1 MYTNIWKKYQKAGEF
16 SKRDILIRIPV
27 WIDNSFQAEE
37 ERMKKKHICDV
48 IDEKQERKEIRV
60 YLYTDKLQEINLM
73 TNMKM

>member
-1 MYTNIWKKYQKAGEF
+1 M
-16 SKRDILIRIPV
+16 
-27 WIDNSFQAEE
+27 WIDNSFQTEE

>member
-1 MYTNIWKKYQKAGEF
+1 LYTNIWKKYQKAGEF
-16 SKRDILIRIPV
+16 SKRDILTRIPV
-27 WIDNSFQAEE
+27 WIDNSFQTEE